1 MDIETG
7 EIVAVIA
14 AMIFALTLG
23 LMVVVA
29 LQPSR
34 GVLGKIA
41 RFLLNRFSIG

>member
-7 EIVAVIA
+7 ELVAVIV
-14 AMIFALTLG
+14 AMMFAITLG
-23 LMVVVA
+23 LIVVVA

-34 GVLGKIA
+34 GVPGRIA